1 MYCDIFQNIT
11 YFLQED
17 DKTKI
22 ITIVQIICKGGI
34 LLSILSLIF
43 SLEHLLV
50 IGIWSALLMTTAP
63 GQRIWY
69 MLWPHIVHYN
79 RLADKVLK
87 NVAKSSVAQVLG
99 SSDGTVKIY
108 K

>member
-1 MYCDIFQNIT
+1 
-11 YFLQED
+11 
-17 DKTKI
+17 
-22 ITIVQIICKGGI
+22 
-34 LLSILSLIF
+34 
-43 SLEHLLV
+43 
-50 IGIWSALLMTTAP
+50 MTTAP